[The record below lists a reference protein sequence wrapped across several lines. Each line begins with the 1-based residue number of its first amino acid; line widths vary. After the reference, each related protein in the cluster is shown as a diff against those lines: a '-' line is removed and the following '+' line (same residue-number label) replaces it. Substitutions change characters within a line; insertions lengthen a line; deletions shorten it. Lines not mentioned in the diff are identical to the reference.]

1 MQLDAAVTFC
11 KVGIRYGAGK
21 EVLHNVSFS
30 LEPGSFSF
38 VTGVSG
44 AGKSTL
50 LKLLYMAE
58 RPSYGSIYLLGQ
70 SLADTNI
77 EELTKL
83 RRRIGIVFQNFRL
96 LNHLTAAEN
105 VALPLRIAGA
115 TVSQVKDYV
124 FELLDWVGLKE
135 QINKMP
141 SSLSGGQQQRVAL
154 ARAVV
159 TRPSLLLA
167 DEPTGN
173 IDDEN
178 AKKIMYLLAEL
189 NKIGTTVIVASHRK
203 DLCLDTNIN
212 KLLIESG
219 RLEVLN
225 KSPRQF

>member
-1 MQLDAAVTFC
+1 MQLDAAGKFY
-11 KVGIRYGAGK
+11 KVGLRYGEGK
-21 EVLHNVSFS
+21 EVLHDVSFS

-58 RPSYGSIYLLGQ
+58 QPSYGSIYLLGH
-70 SLADTNI
+70 SLADTNK
-77 EELTKL
+77 EDLTKL

-124 FELLDWVGLKE
+124 LELLDWVGLRE
-135 QINKMP
+135 QRDKMP

-178 AKKIMYLLAEL
+178 AKKIMYLLTEL

-203 DLCLDTNIN
+203 DLCRDPNIN
-212 KLLIESG
+212 QLLIESG
-219 RLEVLN
+219 RLAVLN
-225 KSPRQF
+225 KSPKQC

>member
-1 MQLDAAVTFC
+1 MQLDAAVKFY
-11 KVGIRYGAGK
+11 KVGMRYGAGK
-21 EVLHNVSFS
+21 EVLHDVSFS

-58 RPSYGSIYLLGQ
+58 QPSYGSIYLLGQ
-70 SLADTNI
+70 SLADTNK

-83 RRRIGIVFQNFRL
+83 RRRVGIVFQNFRL

-124 FELLDWVGLKE
+124 LELLDWVGLRE
-135 QINKMP
+135 QRDKMP

-178 AKKIMYLLAEL
+178 AKKIMYLLREL

-203 DLCLDTNIN
+203 DLCLDNNIN
-212 KLLIESG
+212 QLLIESG
-219 RLEVLN
+219 RLEVLS
-225 KSPRQF
+225 KSPKQC

>member
-1 MQLDAAVTFC
+1 MQLDAAVKFD

-21 EVLHNVSFS
+21 EVLHDVSFS

-58 RPSYGSIYLLGQ
+58 RPSYGAVYILGQ
-70 SLADTNI
+70 SLAETNR

-83 RRRIGIVFQNFRL
+83 RRRVGIVFQDFRL

-115 TVSQVKDYV
+115 TVSQVRDYV
-124 FELLDWVGLKE
+124 RELLDWVGLTE
-135 QINKMP
+135 QTDKMP

-159 TRPSLLLA
+159 TRPSILLA

-173 IDDEN
+173 IDEEN
-178 AKKIMYLLAEL
+178 SQKIMYLLTEL
-189 NKIGTTVIVASHRK
+189 NKIGTTVIVASHRQ
-203 DLCLDTNIN
+203 DLSQEVNTNQ
-212 KLLIESG
+212 LLIESG
-219 RLEVLN
+219 NLKFLS
-225 KSPRQF
+225 KSSKQR

>member
-1 MQLDAAVTFC
+1 MQIGAAVKFH
-11 KVGIRYGAGK
+11 KVGIRYGADK
-21 EVLHNVSFS
+21 EVLHDISLS

-58 RPSYGSIYLLGQ
+58 RPSYGDIYILGQ
-70 SLADTNI
+70 SLAETNR
-77 EELTKL
+77 EELIKL
-83 RRRIGIVFQNFRL
+83 RRRVGIVFQNFRL

-105 VALPLRIAGA
+105 VALPLRLAGA
-115 TVSQVKDYV
+115 SASQVKDYV
-124 FELLDWVGLKE
+124 LELLDWVGLRE
-135 QINKMP
+135 QTDKMP

-154 ARAVV
+154 ARAIV

-173 IDDEN
+173 IDDQN
-178 AKKIMYLLAEL
+178 AEKIMYLLAEL

-212 KLLIESG
+212 RLLIDSG
-219 RLEVLN
+219 RLKFLN
-225 KSPRQF
+225 KSSSQH